1 MKSKLILF
9 VGCFLCEF
17 VSTAVSNQGGNASA
31 VPPHGFGDA
40 DTPVTVEY
48 LLNTID
54 CLQWTSL
61 ILIIDDSTVAA
72 SAGQT
77 LVDKLST
84 RTVLMTVYQ
93 LSREQ
98 NGTLMRFEGTV
109 NNVVIYG
116 PFSFLRAVL
125 NEISEL
131 PDRSIV
137 STYHWLTVTS
147 CDDLES
153 IMGVA
158 QPFENLAVIAQYEGN
173 SLALWTKERQR
184 DTTLAVEV
192 KEWPFPGGCTNSK
205 EDLVFPNVKYG
216 LGGRTLQ
223 VVTIPEGKNGT
234 WYKGLG
240 MDMLRY
246 LAESLNFTES
256 VDGNWGHQLE
266 NGTWVGMTG
275 MLQRQEVDFALAIFS
290 VTAPRAT
297 VSDYT
302 IGYFYDDLVLLAS
315 RPAGGSQGWAFY
327 LQPFQQ
333 TVYIVIGASLLMVT
347 ALHVCMEH
355 LVARWRRESGR
366 TAQKAPSLANSVIQG
381 GETFVGALI
390 GRCVVFESQSP
401 SAQVLMFSWL
411 VMSLVTIATYTGKLT
426 ASSVLLQEK
435 VPFSTLRELVRQDE
449 YKWGFLAGTMDA
461 DILATSTNDDFARYY
476 QGALMFAEDDPSVLS
491 SDLETQ
497 VPKVAA
503 GKYVFLTAAAPGY
516 YPFKS
521 RFCQLTILPERLF
534 TTTYAIHLQ
543 KGSPYTRRF
552 SEVIERAKEL
562 GLLEFWLRKWF
573 PENTSCEGREGAQ
586 VVTVTLD
593 LVQAAF
599 LLAVIGL
606 GLAALI
612 LAVERLAGK
621 CCHGRSQNQSQT
633 PASQNSS
640 GARSPIEV
648 SESVHL

>member
-1 MKSKLILF
+1 MESRY
-9 VGCFLCEF
+9 FL
-17 VSTAVSNQGGNASA
+17 AM
-31 VPPHGFGDA
+31 
-40 DTPVTVEY
+40 Y
-48 LLNTID
+48 
-54 CLQWTSL
+54 
-61 ILIIDDSTVAA
+61 
-72 SAGQT
+72 
-77 LVDKLST
+77 
-84 RTVLMTVYQ
+84 
-93 LSREQ
+93 
-98 NGTLMRFEGTV
+98 
-109 NNVVIYG
+109 
-116 PFSFLRAVL
+116 
-125 NEISEL
+125 ISEL

-184 DTTLAVEV
+184 DTTLAVEA

-205 EDLVFPNVKYG
+205 EDLVFPNVKYAI
-216 LGGRTLQ
+216 R
-223 VVTIPEGKNGT
+223 
-234 WYKGLG
+234 
-240 MDMLRY
+240 
-246 LAESLNFTES
+246 ES

-275 MLQRQEVDFALAIFS
+275 MLQRKEVDFALAIFS

-315 RPAGGSQGWAFY
+315 RPAGGSQG
-327 LQPFQQ
+327 
-333 TVYIVIGASLLMVT
+333 
-347 ALHVCMEH
+347 
-355 LVARWRRESGR
+355 
-366 TAQKAPSLANSVIQG
+366 
-381 GETFVGALI
+381 
-390 GRCVVFESQSP
+390 VVFESQSP

-503 GKYVFLTAAAPGY
+503 V
-516 YPFKS
+516 
-521 RFCQLTILPERLF
+521 
-534 TTTYAIHLQ
+534 
-543 KGSPYTRRF
+543 
-552 SEVIERAKEL
+552 
-562 GLLEFWLRKWF
+562 
-573 PENTSCEGREGAQ
+573 
-586 VVTVTLD
+586 
-593 LVQAAF
+593 
-599 LLAVIGL
+599 
-606 GLAALI
+606 
-612 LAVERLAGK
+612 
-621 CCHGRSQNQSQT
+621 GRS
-633 PASQNSS
+633 
-640 GARSPIEV
+640 V
-648 SESVHL
+648 VK